1 MIANVMQLNCPTL
14 YGRIVA
20 EISAPHLKGY
30 IRQGQ
35 RLSKEYPLFIF
46 YLFIYLFI
54 YLF

>member
-20 EISAPHLKGY
+20 EISAPHLNGIYQTRAK
-30 IRQGQ
+30 IIQ
-35 RLSKEYPLFIF
+35 RIPTVYF
-46 YLFIYLFI
+46 LFIYLFI